1 MEDNLKQKTINGMLW
16 QFLQKV
22 SGQLV
27 SFVISVILARI
38 LAPTDYGLVALAGM
52 FLGLLGIF
60 SNGGLGP
67 ALIQQKHV
75 DEEDYNTMFVTQLVF
90 ASFLYVIVYF
100 LAPTF
105 AGFFDSINQEQL
117 VAIIRVMALTMP
129 LGALSGV
136 QGSVVTR
143 RLMFKWYFYTNF
155 VSLGVSATIGL
166 YMAYHGY
173 GAWALVG
180 QSISSTVTS
189 TIVIFCL
196 LDWHPK
202 FRFSYARFK
211 PLFMQGLKYMGTAFI
226 GTVTSQ
232 VKGYALG
239 LKYSAADLAY
249 YNRGEG
255 IPNLLCNNID
265 DTIQAVLFPSLAK
278 IQDERDTVRNA
289 LRRAIRIS
297 TFILMPMLF
306 GLAAISD
313 KVVIMV
319 FTAKWAPSIP
329 FMQVLCFCLAIG
341 IMCNVNLQALKAIGK
356 IGLVFKLEFIK
367 KPIML
372 LVIIGTMMI
381 SPIAIAWGILF
392 FNIFV
397 YFVNSYPNKKNI
409 GYSYRQQLL
418 DVGPNFMM
426 ALAMAFCV
434 YMLGR
439 LSFVNMYVLVTIQV
453 VIGIILYLVM
463 AILFK
468 NESFY
473 YVYNYLKTRYFSH
486 EKK

>member
-1 MEDNLKQKTINGMLW
+1 MDEKLKNKTINGMLW

-38 LAPTDYGLVALAGM
+38 LSPSDYGLVALAGM

-67 ALIQQKHV
+67 ALIQKKEV

-90 ASFLYVIVYF
+90 ASILYVIIF
-100 LAPTF
+100 FCAPFF
-105 AGFFDSINQEQL
+105 ASFFKTVDNQQL
-117 VAIIRVMALTMP
+117 VAVIRVMALTMP
-129 LGALSGV
+129 LGALAGV
-136 QGSVVTR
+136 QNSVVTK

-155 VSLGVSATIGL
+155 VSLAVSATIGL

-173 GAWALVG
+173 GAWALVAQG
-180 QSISSTVTS
+180 ISSTVTS

-202 FRFSYARFK
+202 FRFSYSRFK
-211 PLFMQGLKYMGTAFI
+211 PLFQQGLKYMGTALV

-255 IPNLLCNNID
+255 IPNLLCDNID
-265 DTIQAVLFPSLAK
+265 STIQSVLFPSLAQ
-278 IQDERDTVRNA
+278 IQDDRDAVRNA

-306 GLAAISD
+306 GLAAVSD
-313 KVVIMV
+313 KVVILV
-319 FTAKWAPSIP
+319 FTEKWASSIP

-341 IMCNVNLQALKAIGK
+341 IMCNVNLQALRAIGK
-356 IGLVFKLEFIK
+356 IGLIFKLEFIK

-372 LVIIGTMMI
+372 LVILGTMLV
-381 SPIAIAWGILF
+381 SPLAIAWGILF

-397 YFVNSYPNKKNI
+397 YFVNSYPNKKSI
-409 GYSYRQQLL
+409 GYSYKQQIF
-418 DVGPNFMM
+418 DVGPNFLLAFFM
-426 ALAMAFCV
+426 AAIV
-434 YMLGR
+434 Y
-439 LSFVNMYVLVTIQV
+439 FVGKIEINMYILLVVQILL
-453 VIGIILYLVM
+453 GCIIYISL
-463 AILFK
+463 AILLK
-468 NESFY
+468 NESLS
-473 YVYNYLKTRYFSH
+473 YVYNTIKFKI
-486 EKK
+486 KKK